1 MKARIALVSTNLA
14 RGGAESQVALLAAGL
29 SRRGWDVSVISLLPP
44 TAFEREFAAAGVSVH
59 SLDMQPGSPNPAGY
73 ARLLRILRDLR
84 PQVVHSHMF
93 HANLLARVARL
104 IAPIPALVSTLH
116 SIAESS
122 RGSSGVGRRD
132 WLYRVTDPLADLT
145 VAVCQAAAERHA
157 EAKAVPGKKLRVV
170 PNGVDT
176 NVYRPD
182 AIRREQVRRQLGIGQ
197 KFAWLAVG
205 RLMWKKGYETLL
217 RASAHEKLGVLLVA
231 GAGPQESEL
240 RELARELGVNARF
253 LGERED
259 VADLM
264 TACDGL
270 VQSSVVEGLPM
281 AVLEAASS
289 GLACVVTDAGG
300 ASDIVLDGHTGYVV
314 PLGDPGALA
323 EAMSRFAGMPA
334 EARHKMGL
342 AAREHVMAHFDQDKV
357 LTQWEQIYLEML
369 QRWT

>member
-1 MKARIALVSTNLA
+1 MKTRIALVSTNLA
-14 RGGAESQVALLAAGL
+14 RGGAEAQVKLLATGL
-29 SRRGWDVSVISLLPP
+29 ARRGWDVSVVSLLPP
-44 TAFEREFAAAGVSVH
+44 AAFERELAAAGVSVH

-73 ARLLRILRDLR
+73 VRLLRILRDLR
-84 PQVVHSHMF
+84 PQLVHSHMF
-93 HANLLARVARL
+93 HANLLARGARL

-116 SIAESS
+116 SVAESS
-122 RGSSGVGRRD
+122 RGSGGVMRRD

-145 VAVCQAAAERHA
+145 VAVCRAVADRHA
-157 EAKAVPGKKLRVV
+157 GAKAVPRKKLRIV

-176 NVYRPD
+176 NVFRPD
-182 AIRREQVRRQLGIGQ
+182 AIRRERMRQQLGIGQ
-197 KFAWLAVG
+197 AFAWLAVG
-205 RLMWKKGYETLL
+205 RLIWKKGYETML
-217 RASAHEKLGVLLVA
+217 RAFVRDEPGVLLIA

-264 TACDGL
+264 TACDGF

-300 ASDIVLDGHTGYVV
+300 TRDIVLEGCTGYVV
-314 PLGDPGALA
+314 PLGNPGALA
-323 EAMSRFAGMPA
+323 QAISRLANMPA
-334 EARHKMGL
+334 EARHRMGL
-342 AAREHVMAHFDQDKV
+342 AGREHVIAHFDQDKV

>member
-1 MKARIALVSTNLA
+1 MKTRIALVSTNLA
-14 RGGAESQVALLAAGL
+14 RGGAETQVARLAAGL
-29 SRRGWDVSVISLLPP
+29 GRRGWEVSVISLLPP
-44 TAFEREFAAAGVSVH
+44 TAFERELAAVGVSIH
-59 SLDMQPGSPNPAGY
+59 SLGMQPGSPNPAGY
-73 ARLLRILRDLR
+73 VRLLRILRSLR

-104 IAPIPALVSTLH
+104 ISPIPVLISTLH

-122 RGSSGVGRRD
+122 RGSSEVGRRD

-145 VAVCQAAAERHA
+145 VAVCRAAAERHA
-157 EAKAVPGKKLRVV
+157 EAKAVPREKLRVV

-182 AIRREQVRRQLGIGQ
+182 GVRRERMRRQLGIDQ
-197 KFAWLAVG
+197 EFAWLAVG

-217 RASAHEKLGVLLVA
+217 RANAGDQHGVLLIA

-240 RELARELGVNARF
+240 RGLARELGANARF
-253 LGERED
+253 LGERDD

-264 TACDGL
+264 TACDGF
-270 VQSSVVEGLPM
+270 VQSSVVEGLPL
-281 AVLEAASS
+281 ALLEAASS
-289 GLACVVTDAGG
+289 GLACVVTGAGG
-300 ASDIVLDGHTGYVV
+300 VSDIVLEGCTGYVV

-323 EAMSRFAGMPA
+323 EAMSRLASLPA
-334 EARHKMGL
+334 ETRRKMGL
-342 AAREHVMAHFDQDKV
+342 AAREHVIAHFDQDKV
-357 LTQWEQIYLEML
+357 LKQWEQIYLEML

>member
-1 MKARIALVSTNLA
+1 MKARIAFVSTNLA

-29 SRRGWDVSVISLLPP
+29 GRRGWEVSVISLLPP
-44 TAFEREFAAAGVSVH
+44 MAFERELRAAGVAVY
-59 SLDMQPGSPNPAGY
+59 SLDMRPGFPNPAGY
-73 ARLLRILRDLR
+73 MRLLRILRDLR

-104 IAPIPALVSTLH
+104 IAPIPVLVSSLH
-116 SIAESS
+116 SLAESS
-122 RGSSGVGRRD
+122 RGSSEVRRRD

-157 EAKAVPGKKLRVV
+157 EAKAVPRKKLRVV

-176 NVYRPD
+176 SVYRPD
-182 AIRREQVRRQLGIGQ
+182 AIRRERTRRQLDIGHE
-197 KFAWLAVG
+197 FAWLAVG

-217 RASAHEKLGVLLVA
+217 RALAGEQYGVLLIA

-264 TACDGL
+264 TGCDGF
-270 VQSSVVEGLPM
+270 VQSSVVEGLPL
-281 AVLEAASS
+281 ALIEAASS
-289 GLACVVTDAGG
+289 GLASVVTDAGG
-300 ASDIVLDGHTGYVV
+300 ASEIVLDGHTGYVV
-314 PLGDPGALA
+314 PLGNPGALA
-323 EAMSRFAGMPA
+323 EAMSRLEKMPVD
-334 EARHKMGL
+334 ARGKMGV
-342 AAREHVMAHFDQDKV
+342 AAREHVITHFDQGKV

>member
-1 MKARIALVSTNLA
+1 
-14 RGGAESQVALLAAGL
+14 
-29 SRRGWDVSVISLLPP
+29 
-44 TAFEREFAAAGVSVH
+44 
-59 SLDMQPGSPNPAGY
+59 MQPGFPNPLGY
-73 ARLLRILRDLR
+73 ARFLRILRNLR

-93 HANLLARVARL
+93 HANLLARAARL
-104 IAPIPALVSTLH
+104 ISPIPVLVSTLH

-122 RGSSGVGRRD
+122 RGSSEVGRRD

-157 EAKAVPGKKLRVV
+157 EARAVPRRKLRVV

-176 NVYRPD
+176 NVFRPD
-182 AIRREQVRRQLGIGQ
+182 AIRRERVRRQLGIDQ
-197 KFAWLAVG
+197 EFAWLAVG

-217 RASAHEKLGVLLVA
+217 RADAREQHGVLLIA

-240 RELARELGVNARF
+240 RELAGELGANARF

-264 TACDGL
+264 TACDGF
-270 VQSSVVEGLPM
+270 VQSSVVEGLPL
-281 AVLEAASS
+281 ALLEAASS

-300 ASDIVLDGHTGYVV
+300 VSGIVLDGRTGYVV

-323 EAMSRFAGMPA
+323 EAMSRLASMPA
-334 EARHKMGL
+334 DARRKMGL
-342 AAREHVMAHFDQDKV
+342 AGREHVIAHFDQDKV
-357 LTQWEQIYLEML
+357 LTQWEQLYLELL